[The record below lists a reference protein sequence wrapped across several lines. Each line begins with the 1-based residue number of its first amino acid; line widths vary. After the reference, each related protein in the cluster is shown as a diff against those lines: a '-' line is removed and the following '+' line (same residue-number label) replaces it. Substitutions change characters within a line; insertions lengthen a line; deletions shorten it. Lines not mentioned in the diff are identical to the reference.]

1 MMKPDD
7 VSARA
12 RNFYREEDYFSLNVR
27 NGVIRNPT
35 GVRMVAIPEEFVAGL
50 HAGLEDETG
59 AAAGVVL
66 YQCGKW
72 WGKRF
77 AKAQAIEVRHFYN
90 LEAAELPLHFYQQVL
105 RKVWGLY
112 GWGLLDISHEARE
125 KGFIVVDVQ
134 NAMYSDV
141 VGNIGRTT
149 DHVIAG
155 ALASIIGEL
164 AGRPLECVEI
174 ACKSKGDPKC
184 TFLVGVKSRI
194 DVAQAWVKQGRTRAS
209 VLEAIAGGELV

>member
-27 NGVIRNPT
+27 NGVIRSPT
-35 GVRMVAIPEEFVAGL
+35 GVRMVAIPEEFIAGL

-59 AAAGVVL
+59 AASGIVL

-77 AKAQAIEVRHFYN
+77 VKAQSIEIRHFYS

-112 GWGLLDISHEARE
+112 GWGTLDISHEARD

-141 VGNIGRTT
+141 VGNIGKVS
-149 DHVIAG
+149 DYIIAG

-164 AGRPLECVEI
+164 AGRPLECAEI
-174 ACKSKGDPKC
+174 ACKSKGDVKC
-184 TFLVGVKSRI
+184 SFLVGVKSRI
-194 DVAQAWVKQGRTRAS
+194 DVAQAWVKQGRTRAA
-209 VLEAIAGGELV
+209 VLEAIAKGELV